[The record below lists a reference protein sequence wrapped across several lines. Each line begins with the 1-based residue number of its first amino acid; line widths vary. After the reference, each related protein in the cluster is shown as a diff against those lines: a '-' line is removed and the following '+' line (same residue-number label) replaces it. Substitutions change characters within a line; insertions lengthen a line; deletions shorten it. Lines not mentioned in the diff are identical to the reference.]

1 MLDDFIEKFR
11 TEAKTQG
18 FSDIVIETYI
28 ELFESLVSDPESMA
42 IQDLEKLRAHGFE
55 PKF

>member
-18 FSDIVIETYI
+18 FSDILIESYI
-28 ELFESLVSDPESMA
+28 ELFESLVGDPESMA
-42 IQDLEKLRAHGFE
+42 IQELKKLRAHGFE